1 LKFLRRE
8 NGMQA
13 KPAKPKPVRKIAIS
27 DLLEGRREAVLL
39 HDGAEYRL
47 RLTSNGKL
55 ILTKLRRGQTKVRWT
70 FVPTNDSKPSDKP
83 RTKPAP

>member
-8 NGMQA
+8 DGMQV
-13 KPAKPKPVRKIAIS
+13 KSAKPKPVKKIALG

-55 ILTKLRRGQTKVRWT
+55 ILTK
-70 FVPTNDSKPSDKP
+70 
-83 RTKPAP
+83 

>member
-1 LKFLRRE
+1 MQIERGYVLKFLRRE
-8 NGMQA
+8 DGMQVKSA
-13 KPAKPKPVRKIAIS
+13 KSKPVKKIAIA

-55 ILTKLRRGQTKVRWT
+55 ILTK
-70 FVPTNDSKPSDKP
+70 
-83 RTKPAP
+83 

>member
-1 LKFLRRE
+1 MKFLRHE
-8 NGMQA
+8 DGMQA

-39 HDGAEYRL
+39 LDGAEYRL

-55 ILTKLRRGQTKVRWT
+55 ILTK
-70 FVPTNDSKPSDKP
+70 
-83 RTKPAP
+83 

>member
-1 LKFLRRE
+1 
-8 NGMQA
+8 MQA
-13 KPAKPKPVRKIAIS
+13 KSAKSKPVRKIALS

-55 ILTKLRRGQTKVRWT
+55 ILTK
-70 FVPTNDSKPSDKP
+70 
-83 RTKPAP
+83 

>member
-1 LKFLRRE
+1 
-8 NGMQA
+8 MQA
-13 KPAKPKPVRKIAIS
+13 KSAKPKPIKKIAIS

-55 ILTKLRRGQTKVRWT
+55 ILTK
-70 FVPTNDSKPSDKP
+70 
-83 RTKPAP
+83 